1 MKTKM
6 PWHGF
11 FPTLNL
17 PIWLKRYSLQVAV
30 GRDNIPPQMDSLKH
44 MGNMPSRH
52 LHPLCCYS
60 SPCCSPLHAACKLS
74 LPPTDPIDPTTMP
87 HLSKELCHCYYHHG
101 ITLPSVSPVIKK
113 REFATPRIYLPEVP
127 TPSRSLNLK
136 RYLNWQLQPLI
147 YRSVSPK
154 I

>member
-44 MGNMPSRH
+44 MGNMCQAGICIPYAAVLS
-52 LHPLCCYS
+52 LLI
-60 SPCCSPLHAACKLS
+60 SPCCLQTLTPSYRSCRSYSYLQPR
-74 LPPTDPIDPTTMP
+74 
-87 HLSKELCHCYYHHG
+87 LSKELCHCYHHHG

-136 RYLNWQLQPLI
+136 RYLN
-147 YRSVSPK
+147 
-154 I
+154 